1 MTDPI
6 ISPADED
13 APGEPD
19 RDGPPDGLGDSQ
31 GSDELMDP
39 DVLERAQRGG

>member
-19 RDGPPDGLGDSQ
+19 RDAPADGIEEPRLG
-31 GSDELMDP
+31 
-39 DVLERAQRGG
+39 

>member
-1 MTDPI
+1 MDRSDT

-19 RDGPPDGLGDSQ
+19 RDAPADGIEEQ

-39 DVLERAQRGG
+39 DVLERVRGD